1 MNVIQ
6 KSDADVDAKTGTD
19 VKNVLIVGVG
29 GQGVIM
35 VSKVLAIICQ
45 IEGHNVKQS
54 EVHGMAK
61 RGGSV
66 FSHVRFG
73 TEVWS
78 PTIPKGKADVL
89 VALEWA
95 EGLRWLNYLKK
106 DTGTLIA
113 DTQHI
118 VPPFSCLDRKR
129 GGQSGY
135 ATQVPSDILE
145 NLHDGYA
152 LDATEIATEIGN
164 YRVSNT
170 VLLGTLSA
178 LLDFPIEVWREVISD
193 MVPPKTVDLN
203 LRAFE
208 AGRRWVE
215 EARDPGDAPEQA
227 PAVIPRE
234 IIQPYAQPKDEDF
247 ELILTPEW
255 CKGCDICVK
264 ICPERCL
271 VLDAEQKVELAK
283 PEACTGCRICEWL
296 CPDFA
301 IDVKKIPQQTA
312 SA

>member
-1 MNVIQ
+1 MNIVQ
-6 KSDADVDAKTGTD
+6 KSTMRAKAKAVGD

-35 VSKVLAIICQ
+35 VSKVLASICQ
-45 IEGHNVKQS
+45 IEGYSVKQS

-73 TEVWS
+73 SQVWS
-78 PTIPKGKADVL
+78 PTIPKGKADIL

-95 EGLRWLNYLKK
+95 EGLRWLNYLNKK
-106 DTGTLIA
+106 EGTLIA

-118 VPPFSCLDRKR
+118 VPPFACLDRRR
-129 GGQSGY
+129 GARSGY
-135 ATQVPSDILE
+135 AALVPGEIFE

-152 LDATEIATEIGN
+152 LDATAIATKIGN

-178 LLDFPIEVWREVISD
+178 IMDFPLDIWRTVISD
-193 MVPPKTVDLN
+193 MVPPKTIDLN

-208 AGRRWVE
+208 AGRRWAE
-215 EARDPGDAPEQA
+215 ESLRSSKAPEQT
-227 PAVIPRE
+227 PDVIPHAKARPE
-234 IIQPYAQPKDEDF
+234 DEDF

-264 ICPERCL
+264 VCPERCL
-271 VLDAEQKVELAK
+271 VLDPEHKVELAK
-283 PEACTGCRICEWL
+283 PDACTGCRICEWL

-301 IDVKKIPQQTA
+301 IDVKKVPRETA
-312 SA
+312 SI